1 MTEANN
7 HYIIYAM
14 SYENESFLTIGKSCG
29 PEELKEKGSRFISYL
44 YPVSTPEEAES
55 LIAGLRKKYH
65 DATHVCFAFRLG
77 EGKEDYFRFSDDG
90 EPGGTAG
97 LPIYNEIKSKG
108 FFNVLAAVIRYFGGS
123 KLGTGGLVRAYAGAA
138 RKVIDTAETIPIY
151 IKKEVLLDFPY
162 DFTGEMMQI
171 VNRFSLE
178 VVRRE
183 YTDKG
188 VSMKL
193 AVPLASLNKVAQAV
207 ADITNGKLQLQDA

>member
-1 MTEANN
+1 
-7 HYIIYAM
+7 M
-14 SYENESFLTIGKSCG
+14 SYENESYLTIGKSCG
-29 PEELKEKGSRFISYL
+29 PEELKEKGSGFISYL
-44 YPVSTPEEAES
+44 HPVSTPEEAES
-55 LIAGLRKKYH
+55 FIAGLRKRYH

-97 LPIYNEIKSKG
+97 LPIYNEIKSKE

-138 RKVIDTAETIPIY
+138 RKVMDRAEAVRIY

-162 DFTGEMMQI
+162 DFTGEVMQI
-171 VNRFSLE
+171 VDRFSLE
-178 VVRRE
+178 VVHRE

-188 VSMKL
+188 AAMKL
-193 AVPLASLNKVAQAV
+193 AVPLASLTKVAQAV
-207 ADITNGKLQLQDA
+207 ADITNGKLQLQGA